1 MGRNNRDFHEGK
13 DHIIT
18 WTGKSGDSFEQKFPT
33 SKLAEGV
40 DPQKAVGKH
49 LAKYADTRSPRW
61 TAEDGSGVLEGPA
74 KGTKV
79 KWKAVDPE

>member
-1 MGRNNRDFHEGK
+1 MERNNKDFHEGK
-13 DHIIT
+13 DHIVT
-18 WTGKSGDSFEQKFPT
+18 WTGKFGDTFEQKFPT

-49 LAKYADTRSPRW
+49 LAIYANTRSPRW
-61 TAEDGSGVLEGPA
+61 TGDDGSVIEGPA

>member
-1 MGRNNRDFHEGK
+1 MGRNNKDFQEGK
-13 DHIIT
+13 DHIVT
-18 WTGKSGDSFEQKFPT
+18 WTGKSGDTYEQEFPT

-49 LAKYADTRSPRW
+49 LAMYANTRSPRW
-61 TAEDGSGVLEGPA
+61 TAADGAVLEGPA

-79 KWKAVDPE
+79 KWKAKD

>member
-1 MGRNNRDFHEGK
+1 MGRNNKDFHEGK
-13 DHIIT
+13 DHIVS
-18 WTGKSGDSFEQKFPT
+18 WTGKFGDTFEQRFPT

-49 LAKYADTRSPRW
+49 LAKYANTTSPRW
-61 TAEDGSGVLEGPA
+61 TNEHNDVLEGPA